1 MTTDRPTAPPRAV
14 ALPQRAS
21 SPLSGRQPDAPADAF
36 SALLGA
42 ATPRTDDA
50 PRSEPRGRRDD
61 GPRPARRD
69 DASKPADAPAK
80 DDQPKATDAP
90 TEPTTEEPTEPQPR
104 LVTPDIFALALA
116 GPLATTPAPPTTPAV
131 PGVAVEGEGQATAQ
145 PTLPTFTP
153 ANLALTGQVPAAGAP
168 ATQAEPLTGAPA
180 PAPTPAAGTPGGIPL
195 PFLAGLTP
203 ASQAEVPAVELP
215 TTPPTP
221 AAPTADATAAPQPD
235 AAWAL
240 PQAGEQTSSDTPQQQ
255 NPQAGSQTAQ
265 SALPAKPADAPA
277 PSAAAQPLTP
287 TAPVAPAVPT
297 SAPVATE
304 RAVPLYRAPETA
316 AALIRIAADRGIT
329 HAKLNLRPVE
339 LGGIEVRLKTTPQGV
354 TAQLVAD
361 SAEAAKLLTQA
372 ADDLRRDLA
381 DRNVNLLSLDVSTQQ
396 QYQDQ
401 QAGQTQADIFGDDH
415 QPGGARAL
423 RFGPQGDAGL
433 AESPAPADTSLVL
446 PNGVLVDVL
455 A

>member
-1 MTTDRPTAPPRAV
+1 MTTDRPTAQPRAV

-21 SPLSGRQPDAPADAF
+21 SPLAGRQPDAPADAF

-42 ATPRTDDA
+42 ATPRADDA

-61 GPRPARRD
+61 GPRTTRRD
-69 DASKPADAPAK
+69 DVSRPADAPK
-80 DDQPKATDAP
+80 DEPKAADAP

-104 LVTPDIFALALA
+104 LVTPDLFALPLA
-116 GPLATTPAPPTTPAV
+116 GPLATTPALPTTPAA
-131 PGVAVEGEGQATAQ
+131 PGVAVDGEGQATPQ

-153 ANLALTGQVPAAGAP
+153 ANLALTGQVPASDP
-168 ATQAEPLTGAPA
+168 ATQGEPLTGAPA

-203 ASQAEVPAVELP
+203 ASQADVPAVELP

-221 AAPTADATAAPQPD
+221 AAPTADASAAPQPD

-240 PQAGEQTSSDTPQQQ
+240 PQGGEQASSDTPQQQ

-265 SALPAKPADAPA
+265 STLQAKPADAPA
-277 PSAAAQPLTP
+277 QSTAAQPLTP
-287 TAPVAPAVPT
+287 TAPVAPAPPT

-329 HAKLNLRPVE
+329 HAKLHLRPVE

-381 DRNVNLLSLDVSTQQ
+381 DRDVNLLSLDVSTQQ
-396 QYQDQ
+396 QFQDQ
-401 QAGQTQADIFGDDH
+401 QAGQTQADIFGDDYL
-415 QPGGARAL
+415 PGGARAL

-433 AESPAPADTSLVL
+433 AEAPAPADTSLVL